1 MDQHPSP
8 ESQPREETFDPEM
21 TEEDEANA
29 PDDTGPTARDADTV
43 TGGGRDGGGRG
54 NTSEEVGI

>member
-1 MDQHPSP
+1 MDERPAP
-8 ESQPREETFDPEM
+8 ETEPLEGTFDPEM

-29 PDDTGPTARDADTV
+29 PDDTGPTARDAETL
-43 TGGGRDGGGRG
+43 TEGGAGRG